1 MCGSGCPRCRRPL
14 PCGAIGIPA
23 GDDAARALRSA
34 LHGLTALEDAGA
46 FGMPRDVTRSLRF
59 LLDTLI
65 AGLQADLVNPAREPY
80 RPLGVQCGR
89 FTVVVCP
96 LRCE

>member
-1 MCGSGCPRCRRPL
+1 MGV
-14 PCGAIGIPA
+14 PA

-34 LHGLTALEDAGA
+34 LHGLTALEGAGA
-46 FGMPRDVTRSLRF
+46 FGMPRDVTRSFRF
-59 LLDTLI
+59 LLGTLI
-65 AGLQADLVNPAREPY
+65 AGLQADLVNPAREPN

>member
-1 MCGSGCPRCRRPL
+1 M
-14 PCGAIGIPA
+14 GIPA

-34 LHGLTALEDAGA
+34 LHGLTALEGAGA

-65 AGLQADLVNPAREPY
+65 AGPQADLVNPAEEFN

-89 FTVVVCP
+89 FTVVACP

>member
-1 MCGSGCPRCRRPL
+1 M
-14 PCGAIGIPA
+14 
-23 GDDAARALRSA
+23 RSA
-34 LHGLTALEDAGA
+34 LHGLTALEGAGA

-65 AGLQADLVNPAREPY
+65 AGPQADLVNPAEEFN

-89 FTVVVCP
+89 FTVVACP

>member
-1 MCGSGCPRCRRPL
+1 M
-14 PCGAIGIPA
+14 GIPA